1 MWPQLVLV
9 GLGALLAGS
18 RSPRARCQKLEV
30 LGPRSGQRWHA
41 EFFPEARF
49 LVVFGKDGTRVTFER
64 EADKTMRYVRSL
76 GPPATVAAIRSDFE
90 R

>member
-18 RSPRARCQKLEV
+18 RSPRVRCQKLDV
-30 LGPRSGQRWHA
+30 LGPRSGRRWHA

-49 LVVFGKDGTRVTFER
+49 LVVFGDDGTRVTFER
-64 EADKTMRYVRSL
+64 DSSGMRYVRSL
-76 GPPATVAAIRSDFE
+76 GPAATVAAIRSDFE